1 MIYDDLCYKS
11 VAELSREIESGKLSP
26 VELTKAYLARIEA
39 YEPKLNAIITSL
51 PELALSKA
59 REAEE
64 EIRRTGPR
72 SPLHGIPY
80 GVKDLF
86 DTKHIRTTWG
96 SSIFADRVPDRDATV
111 VEKLDAAGGILAAKL
126 AMSEFAG
133 GSTRSHLLE
142 YPHNPWK
149 LDRTTMG
156 SSTGSGAATA
166 AALIGFSLGTE
177 TGGSIIYP
185 SASCGITGLRP
196 TYSRV
201 SRFGCMSLS
210 WSLDKVGP
218 MARTAF
224 DCGLI
229 LEAIAGQDSQSKL
242 SGGRNFQFRKTPL
255 ENTGEKIALVGA
267 EFERAPA
274 PNQKIFENALKIFQ
288 NLGFELEEIVLP
300 DRPYREVYKTTD
312 YAEAG
317 TFFKALYDDK
327 RIARM
332 FTASR
337 RAHFLADSMLPAS
350 DYIKAQRIRQMITQ
364 ESDELLTRYRALIA
378 PTRIKGAGLI
388 KAKKNSPDSLPGQ
401 GKEHLMRLSNLAG
414 LPGISIPCGFDKEGM
429 PLALH
434 LVGSAWDEQGIIDIA
449 TAFQKETDFHLKRPS
464 FRA

>member
-1 MIYDDLCYKS
+1 MYEDLCYKT
-11 VAELSREIESGKLSP
+11 VAELSHDIASGKLSP
-26 VELTKAYLARIEA
+26 VELTKACLARIEA
-39 YEPKLNAIITSL
+39 LDTKLNSIVTLL
-51 PELALSKA
+51 PQHALDQA
-59 REAEE
+59 RKAEE
-64 EIRRTGPR
+64 EIRQNGPR

-80 GVKDLF
+80 GLKDLF
-86 DTKHIRTTWG
+86 DTNGIRTTWG
-96 SSIFADRVPDRDATV
+96 SIIFADRVPDRDAAV
-111 VEKLDAAGGILAAKL
+111 VEKLNAAGGVLLAKL

-133 GSTRSHLLE
+133 GSTRSHLLD

-156 SSTGSGAATA
+156 SSTGSAAATA
-166 AALIGFSLGTE
+166 AGLIGFSIGTE

-218 MARTAF
+218 FARSAY

-229 LEAIAGQDSQSKL
+229 LEAIAGPDSRNRS
-242 SGGRNFQFRKTPL
+242 SGGKEFKFRPTSPDKPNGKL
-255 ENTGEKIALVGA
+255 ALIKA

-274 PNQKIFENALKIFQ
+274 ANQKVFGDALKVLQ
-288 NLGFELEEIVLP
+288 NLGFELEEVVLP

-317 TFFKALYDDK
+317 TFFKPLYDDK

-350 DYIKAQRIRQMITQ
+350 DYIKAQRIRRMITD
-364 ESDELLTRYRALIA
+364 ESDELLTHYRALVA
-378 PTRIKGAGLI
+378 PTRIEGADLI
-388 KAKKNSPDSLPGQ
+388 HSTKKSPDSLPGQ
-401 GKEHLMRLSNLAG
+401 GKEHLMRLSNIAG
-414 LPGISIPCGFDKEGM
+414 LPGISVPCGFDRDSM

-434 LVGSAWDEQGIIDIA
+434 VVGAAWDEQGILDIA
-449 TAFQKETDFHLKRPS
+449 MAFQKETDFHLERPG
-464 FRA
+464 FRD